1 MSRRQN
7 VLSFVCKGGKFCKV
21 QGKGLITHANSI
33 GDRFKRMTL
42 QGCGVARK
50 HIVEGEGGVIKHHN
64 RPYQL
69 KDSQEPKPKSNNKYT
84 PIHFKI

>member
-1 MSRRQN
+1 
-7 VLSFVCKGGKFCKV
+7 
-21 QGKGLITHANSI
+21 
-33 GDRFKRMTL
+33 MTL

-69 KDSQEPKPKSNNKYT
+69 KDSQEPKTKSNNKYT
-84 PIHFKI
+84 PIHFKL